1 MKKVTII
8 TPPEYEGLVLEALG
22 RSQVTQLKE
31 VMGHDFERLMGFEK
45 EIDYKALYEKIHS
58 RYLELL
64 ELGGLDVKQGP
75 PNVDELRKFTAAPEA
90 EATAVLEQIERLVSH
105 LKEVKEAQNREVKHA
120 IEDLQEAIEEQN
132 AAYEE
137 ARKKIEAEILRIVK
151 EGRRLEEE
159 FREKYEGAKA
169 RLESIRALQPEEFKR
184 CFTVGV
190 AKNDIVARLEEYL
203 NRYPDVFYRVVK
215 VTSEDSFLFIFG
227 SEEAR
232 KWVDALFLVFDVKDI
247 FNVLATS
254 DVLLVLDPEK
264 RKEAID
270 RYQEELKRIEE
281 EKTKQASRAEV
292 FKTKR
297 DELEEKIRRLDETHK
312 QNIEKLK
319 QQYDARLKQLE
330 AKHAQEI
337 EALKKEQTMALSKV
351 AYMDYLLRTLSDKRV
366 HVLRTKVISVLQGW
380 VPEKKIPVLE
390 KAIETVES
398 KTGESLFLKFEMP
411 GHEDHDIPTPT
422 PEFKPSFLQPAWTLT
437 TLRGWPSAH
446 EVNPSYITILVFCFQ
461 FGLMF
466 GDVGQGAIFLLLGLF
481 LIRRYKRG
489 MMSKLGVMFIPM
501 GISAIIFGFLY
512 DSVFLI
518 EGLLTH
524 HPILPNPVEHTTKLM
539 LLVFQIAVLEV
550 VAGLVLGAVNEY
562 REGHKWGVIG
572 EHGLGMILYVVGL
585 YLSAMYFI
593 RTGNFTA
600 VLSHWTFMVMIAG
613 MVLSMLEPILVSI
626 SQHKFS
632 FEVVGEGIGALLM
645 TFVEGLANLFS
656 FLRIA
661 AFALAHAS
669 LAIAAHNMSHFMG
682 VGGFLLMNII
692 AMSFEFISSSVQSL
706 RLLYYEFMGKFFQGE
721 GVPFKPFRLRNSRSR
736 QAA

>member
-31 VMGHDFERLMGFEK
+31 VIGHDFERLMGFER

-75 PNVDELRKFTAAPEA
+75 PNIDELRKFTEAPEA
-90 EATAVLEQIERLVSH
+90 EATAVLEQLERLVAH
-105 LKEVKEAQNREVKHA
+105 LKEVKEAQDREVKHT
-120 IEDLQEAIEEQN
+120 IEDLQEAIGEQN
-132 AAYEE
+132 SAYEE
-137 ARKKIEAEILRIVK
+137 ARKKIEDEILRIEK
-151 EGRRLEEE
+151 ESRRLENE

-169 RLESIRALQPEEFKR
+169 RLESVRALQPEEFKR
-184 CFTVGV
+184 CFAVGV
-190 AKNDIVARLEEYL
+190 AKNDIIARLEEYL
-203 NRYPDVFYRVVK
+203 NRYPDVFYRAVK

-247 FNVLATS
+247 FDVLSTS
-254 DVLLVLDPEK
+254 DILLVLDPKK
-264 RKEAID
+264 RKEAIE

-281 EKTKQASRAEV
+281 EKTKQASREEM
-292 FKTKR
+292 FKSKL

-337 EALKKEQTMALSKV
+337 EALKREQTEALSKV
-351 AYMDYLLRTLSDKRV
+351 AYMDYLLRILSDKRAP
-366 HVLRTKVISVLQGW
+366 VLRTKVVSVLQGW
-380 VPEKKIPVLE
+380 IPEKKIPVLE
-390 KAIETVES
+390 KAMGEVES
-398 KTGESLFLKFEMP
+398 KTGERLFLQFENP
-411 GHEDHDIPTPT
+411 GHEDHNIPTPE
-422 PEFKPSFLQPAWTLT
+422 PEFKPSFLQPAWKLT
-437 TLRGWPSAH
+437 TLRGWPSVH
-446 EVNPSYITILVFCFQ
+446 EVNPNYITILIFCFQ
-461 FGLMF
+461 FGLMY
-466 GDVGQGAIFLLLGLF
+466 GDVGQGAVFLLLGFF
-481 LIRRYKRG
+481 LARRYKKG
-489 MMSKLGVMFIPM
+489 MMSKLGVLFIPM
-501 GISAIIFGFLY
+501 GISAIFFGVLY

-518 EGLLTH
+518 EGMLTHH

-539 LLVFQIAVLEV
+539 LLVFQIAVVEV
-550 VAGLVLGAVNEY
+550 VAGLVLGAINEY
-562 REGHKWGVIG
+562 REGHKWGIIG

-593 RTGNFTA
+593 KTGDFMA
-600 VLSHWTFMVMIAG
+600 VLSHWTFIVMVSG
-613 MVLSMLEPILVSI
+613 MVLAMLEPIIAAVA
-626 SQHKFS
+626 QHNFGI
-632 FEVVGEGIGALLM
+632 EVFGEGVGALLM

-669 LAIAAHNMSHFMG
+669 LAIAAHSMAHFMG
-682 VGGFLLMNII
+682 VGGLLLMNII

-706 RLLYYEFMGKFFQGE
+706 RLLYYEFMGKFFQGD
-721 GVPFKPFRLRNSRSR
+721 GTPFRPFKIRNIRR
-736 QAA
+736 RVI